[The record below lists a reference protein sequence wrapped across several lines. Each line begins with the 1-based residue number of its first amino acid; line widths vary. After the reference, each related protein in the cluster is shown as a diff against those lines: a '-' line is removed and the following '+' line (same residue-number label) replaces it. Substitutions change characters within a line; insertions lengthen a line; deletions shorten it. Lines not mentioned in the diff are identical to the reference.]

1 MKKTVIGSAVAL
13 AWFVAAPF
21 AQQPPAPTPKAAPA
35 HNVFVL
41 TGCLRAGPDAT
52 ATFKLTEASSIGQ
65 PTPAETAKGRAVGT
79 SEQKASFE
87 LRPVSGVDAQGMD
100 ADALKAHLGQRVEVT
115 VRPVESPAAAPTA
128 GLVGVQS
135 AKPIEPAVERF
146 TVTAIKRVIGTCAE
160 TVVKP

>member
-13 AWFVAAPF
+13 AWCVAAPF
-21 AQQPPAPTPKAAPA
+21 AQQQPAPTPKAAPA

-41 TGCLRAGPDAT
+41 TGCLRAGAEAT

-65 PTPAETAKGRAVGT
+65 PTPGEATKGRAVGT
-79 SEQKASFE
+79 QKASFE

-100 ADALKAHLGQRVEVT
+100 ADALKAHLGQRVEAT

-128 GLVGVQS
+128 GLVGVQA

-146 TVTAIKRVIGTCAE
+146 TVTAIKRVSGTC
-160 TVVKP
+160 TGIVVKP